1 MQGLNYPSFFDDTQ
15 KPLHLFH
22 EGFEIEKTTKGLPS
36 KRSSKNVSIEEN
48 RKHNL
53 IRGAFSL
60 HSEHDFRKWVSS
72 RSVNQL

>member
-36 KRSSKNVSIEEN
+36 KRSSKNVSIA
-48 RKHNL
+48 KHIINL
-53 IRGAFSL
+53 SIVFNDGFELAEVAF
-60 HSEHDFRKWVSS
+60 
-72 RSVNQL
+72 